1 MAGGGGGGAAAAEL
15 LTEQEAAVY
24 DRQIRVW
31 GVEAQRRLS
40 RGRIL
45 VIGMSN
51 VLAELCK
58 NIVLA
63 GIGSL
68 TLMEGVPNVSTIATS
83 SFLVPAEQAESDQ
96 VFLTACVKSLKDFN
110 PMVHVALEKGD
121 LMEKSNNFLDNFDV
135 VVVGRSLLNYR
146 IIVNGLCRK
155 RSQKIAFFSV
165 DCRGPL
171 GEIFVDLQTHSY
183 VLKTKE
189 NEPHS
194 VQKLVYCSLEESIA
208 ARWDKLPKKTA
219 KLFYAMRIVE
229 DFERSNS
236 RAPGQVT
243 FEDLAAILDARKSY
257 CESQGVPETSVPEKL
272 LHRLLQV
279 GERELP
285 PVCAI
290 VGGILGQEVLK
301 ALSGKGEPLKNF
313 FFFDPSDGK
322 GIIEEIPRAEIT
334 PIVAHNIN
342 IEL

>member
-1 MAGGGGGGAAAAEL
+1 MEEKPAAEV

-40 RGRIL
+40 KARVL

-68 TLMEGVPNVSTIATS
+68 TLMVDTS
-83 SFLVPAEQAESDQ
+83 SALIVTSNFLVPVDQVESDTD
-96 VFLTACVKSLKDFN
+96 FMTTCVESLKDFN
-110 PMVHVALEKGD
+110 PMVHVTVEEGSLEKKSGD
-121 LMEKSNNFLDNFDV
+121 FLDKFDI
-135 VVVGRSLLNYR
+135 VVVGRSLLKYR
-146 IIVNGLCRK
+146 MFVNSLCRK
-155 RSQKIAFFSV
+155 RPHRVAFFAV

-183 VLKTKE
+183 VLKMKE
-189 NEPHS
+189 NEAHS
-194 VQKLVYCSLEESIA
+194 MQTLHYCTLEEAIA

-229 DFERSNS
+229 EFEQTKS
-236 RAPGQVT
+236 RAPGQVA
-243 FEDLAAILDARKSY
+243 FEDLTSILDTRKTL
-257 CESQGVPETSVPEKL
+257 CESQGVPETLIPEEL
-272 LHRLLQV
+272 LHRLLNA
-279 GERELP
+279 EAREHP

-290 VGGILGQEVLK
+290 VGGILGQELLK
-301 ALSGKGEPLKNF
+301 AISGKGEPLKNF

-322 GIIEEIPRAEIT
+322 GIIEEIPRSSCAPNLDPAHEI
-334 PIVAHNIN
+334 N
-342 IEL
+342 L

>member
-1 MAGGGGGGAAAAEL
+1 MEEGAAAAAEL

-40 RGRIL
+40 RGRVL

-68 TLMEGVPNVSTIATS
+68 TLMEDAPDISTVSS
-83 SFLVPAEQAESDQ
+83 SNFLIPVEQVKSDRSIH
-96 VFLTACVKSLKDFN
+96 TGCVESLKDFN
-110 PMVHVALEKGD
+110 PMVHVSVEKGS
-121 LMEKSNNFLDNFDV
+121 LAQKSSDFFDNFDV
-135 VVVGRSLLNYR
+135 VVVGRSLLKYR
-146 IIVNGLCRK
+146 MLVNSLCRK
-155 RSQKIAFFSV
+155 GRQRVAFFAV

-171 GEIFVDLQTHSY
+171 GEIFVDLHTHSY

-194 VQKLVYCSLEESIA
+194 VQKLVYCNLEEAIA

-229 DFERSNS
+229 DFEQSNS
-236 RAPGQVT
+236 RAPGQVAVD
-243 FEDLAAILDARKSY
+243 DLPAVLDTRKRI

-272 LHRLLQV
+272 LHRLLQA
-279 GERELP
+279 GPREHP

-290 VGGILGQEVLK
+290 VGGILGQEMLK

-322 GIIEEIPRAEIT
+322 GIIEEIPRSDSI
-334 PIVAHNIN
+334 PIVAPNIN
-342 IEL
+342 IDL

>member
-1 MAGGGGGGAAAAEL
+1 MEEAAEL

-40 RGRIL
+40 RGRVL
-45 VIGMSN
+45 VIGMYN
-51 VLAELCK
+51 VLAEVCK

-68 TLMEGVPNVSTIATS
+68 TLIEEAPSVSTIATS
-83 SFLVPAEQAESDQ
+83 SFLIPVEFAETDQ
-96 VFLTACVKSLKDFN
+96 SIMTACLKSLQDFN
-110 PMVHVALEKGD
+110 PMVHVTLEKGN
-121 LMEKSNNFLDNFDV
+121 LLEKPSNFLDNFDV
-135 VVVGRSLLNYR
+135 VIVGRSHLNYR
-146 IIVNGLCRK
+146 ISVNGLCRK
-155 RSQKIAFFSV
+155 RTHRVAFFAV

-194 VQKLVYCSLEESIA
+194 VQKLVYCSLEEAIA
-208 ARWDKLPKKTA
+208 AQWDKLPKKTA

-229 DFERSNS
+229 GFEQSNL
-236 RAPGQVT
+236 RAPGQVA
-243 FEDLAAILDARKSY
+243 FEDLTAILDTRKRY

-272 LHRLLQV
+272 LHRLLQT

-290 VGGILGQEVLK
+290 IGGILGQEVLK

-322 GIIEEIPRAEIT
+322 GIIEEIPRADII
-334 PIVAHNIN
+334 PIVAHNVN